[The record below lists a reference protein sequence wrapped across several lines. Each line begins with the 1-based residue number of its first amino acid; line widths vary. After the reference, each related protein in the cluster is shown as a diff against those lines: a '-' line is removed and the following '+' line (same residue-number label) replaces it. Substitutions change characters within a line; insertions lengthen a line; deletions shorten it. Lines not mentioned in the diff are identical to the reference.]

1 MNSIFDFFIP
11 RIEVAYINTDDTL
24 RQAME
29 KMEYHRY
36 TAVPIVDTE
45 DCFAGVL
52 TEGDILWYI
61 KKQGLGILKD
71 AERINIMDI
80 PRRSNV
86 RCIGV
91 AEPILSVIDLSLNQN
106 FVPLSDDRGK
116 FIGIITRKKIID
128 FLSKYYREKAGL

>member
-1 MNSIFDFFIP
+1 
-11 RIEVAYINTDDTL
+11 
-24 RQAME
+24 ME

-36 TAVPIVDTE
+36 TAVPILDE
-45 DCFAGVL
+45 DDCFAGVL

-61 KKQGLGILKD
+61 KRSGLDALKE
-71 AERINIMDI
+71 AERINIMEV

-91 AEPILSVIDLSLNQN
+91 SEPVSSVIDLSLDQN

-128 FLSKYYREKAGL
+128 YLSKFHKEKSGC